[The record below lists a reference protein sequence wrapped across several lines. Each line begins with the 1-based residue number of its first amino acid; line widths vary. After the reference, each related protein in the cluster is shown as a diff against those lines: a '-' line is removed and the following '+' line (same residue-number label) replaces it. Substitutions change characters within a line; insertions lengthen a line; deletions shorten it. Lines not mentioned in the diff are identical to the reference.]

1 MCPGSISLPFM
12 VMSWLKSKTLVLY
25 QQQYSVSRTAVDS
38 HTSENTIRCIFV
50 ISYEEYSL
58 AVTLDKYCEYL
69 KNSLVDLQSPSN
81 DIYNHHFL
89 FIICHKDYSL
99 IFTLD
104 KYFECLK
111 NIIFAFGLLFL
122 IKIIL

>member
-38 HTSENTIRCIFV
+38 HTSENTIRC
-50 ISYEEYSL
+50 
-58 AVTLDKYCEYL
+58 
-69 KNSLVDLQSPSN
+69 SLVDLHSPSN